1 MDSIV
6 EIHNLDELK
15 RSNNMISNMI
25 GINNRNLNNF
35 ETDLN
40 TTIKLS
46 EDLQDNEKLFISES
60 GFHSKEDINKVSKNT
75 SINNFLIGEYL
86 MKSQNLPSHIK
97 ELLN

>member
-1 MDSIV
+1 MLKQEEADKFANIANNLDMDSIV

-40 TTIKLS
+40 KSLI
-46 EDLQDNEKLFISES
+46 LQIL
-60 GFHSKEDINKVSKNT
+60 
-75 SINNFLIGEYL
+75 
-86 MKSQNLPSHIK
+86 
-97 ELLN
+97 